1 MEAVTTVKTRRSGD
15 EIRAL
20 ILGAAR
26 DEFAAGGFQGTTT
39 RRIAAA
45 ADVSER
51 LIYLHFESKTG
62 LFEAAVVEPF
72 DAFMEDFADRWR
84 RAASEPQSFEELAR
98 SWVGGMYDLL
108 REHRRLVLA
117 LLMRAAYDEDAA
129 DPGGGDSPFARLHA
143 LTEDIMRA
151 ELAARG
157 LTHPDLPLS
166 VRLPFAAVLA
176 AAVFD
181 RPVLAGTGRRPGR
194 DRIVDE
200 LTALVVH
207 GTAGRGPAETRY

>member
-1 MEAVTTVKTRRSGD
+1 MPVKTRRSGD
-15 EIRAL
+15 EVRAL

-26 DEFAAGGFQGTTT
+26 EQFAAGGFQGATT
-39 RRIAAA
+39 RRIAADA
-45 ADVSER
+45 GVSER
-51 LIYLHFESKTG
+51 LIYLHFATKAG

-72 DAFMEDFADRWR
+72 DVFMEDFAARWR
-84 RAASEPQSFEELAR
+84 RAAAAPQSFEELAR

-117 LLMRAAYDEDAA
+117 LLTRAAYDEEAA
-129 DPGGGDSPFARLHA
+129 DPGDGSSPFARLHA

-157 LTHPDLPLS
+157 LTHPDLALS

-181 RPVLAGTGRRPGR
+181 RPVLAGAGRRPGR

-200 LTALVVH
+200 LTALVFH
-207 GTAGRGPAETRY
+207 GTAGRSPA